1 MVPGTEITVWWTTRT
16 ASKEGVDSD
25 QPRLTCKRASLPT
38 AEPRPR
44 SQVDLRS
51 PILPRPTPIRSFS
64 PCRHRT
70 TLVVKPKKSVV
81 ELLELAAVHAEEE
94 ELRLA
99 RSAKEETERKEKE
112 ASEGA

>member
-70 TLVVKPKKSVV
+70 TLVKPKKSVV

-94 ELRLA
+94 ELRQA